1 MEENNLETLEDGQGG
16 DKKRQGTAKYHR
28 TSQSDGTF
36 LTLRHAFGVTGGVRN
51 NVAFV
56 AVPDP
61 DSHDS
66 RLMIGYLV
74 HSVGQQVRSG
84 LSFPVDFSVCN
95 CAFVP
100 IRAVCSFIK
109 RFLSTVGTGNGN
121 TWRVLT

>member
-1 MEENNLETLEDGQGG
+1 MGEDNLEMLEDGQEG
-16 DKKRQGTAKYHR
+16 DRKRQGTAKYHR

-36 LTLRHAFGVTGGVRN
+36 LTLRHAFGVTGGIRN

-61 DSHDS
+61 DGPDS

-84 LSFPVDFSVCN
+84 VSFPVDFS
-95 CAFVP
+95 
-100 IRAVCSFIK
+100 
-109 RFLSTVGTGNGN
+109 LS
-121 TWRVLT
+121 LSL